1 MASKFD
7 SMADRLESAID
18 DQFAVDA
25 VYTDDQ
31 GASFEIRC
39 ILDRDVEQRQV
50 YETNMPTFRNE
61 IEIRK
66 SYVDRPR
73 LGDRVTITDDQS
85 EWILDGLITDDGHV
99 TRHFA
104 NAG

>member
-7 SMADRLESAID
+7 SMAGRLESAID

-25 VYTDDQ
+25 VYTNDQ

-39 ILDRDVEQRQV
+39 ILDRAVEQRQV
-50 YETNMPTFRNE
+50 YETNMPAFRDQ

-66 SYVDRPR
+66 IYVDRPR
-73 LGDRVTITDDQS
+73 RGDKVTIGQT
-85 EWILDGLITDDGHV
+85 EWILDGLITDDGQV
-99 TRHFA
+99 TRHYA
-104 NAG
+104 NAS

>member
-7 SMADRLESAID
+7 SVADRLESAID
-18 DQFAVDA
+18 EQFAVDA
-25 VYTDDQ
+25 VYTNDQ

-39 ILDRDVEQRQV
+39 ILDRAVEQRQV
-50 YETNMPTFRNE
+50 YETNMPAFRNQ

-73 LGDRVTITDDQS
+73 RGDKVTIDGTD
-85 EWILDGLITDDGHV
+85 WVLDGLITDDGQV
-99 TRHFA
+99 TRHYA
-104 NAG
+104 NAS

>member
-7 SMADRLESAID
+7 SVAGRLESAID

-25 VYTDDQ
+25 VYTNDQ

-39 ILDRDVEQRQV
+39 ILDLAVEQRQV
-50 YETNMPTFRNE
+50 YETNMPAFRNQ

-73 LGDRVTITDDQS
+73 RGDKVTIDGID
-85 EWILDGLITDDGHV
+85 WILDGLITDDGQV
-99 TRHFA
+99 TRHYA
-104 NAG
+104 NAS

>member
-7 SMADRLESAID
+7 SMAGRLESAID
-18 DQFAVDA
+18 EQFAVDA
-25 VYTDDQ
+25 VYTDAQ

-50 YETNMPTFRNE
+50 YETNLPTFRNQ

-73 LGDRVTITDDQS
+73 RGDKVTIGQT
-85 EWILDGLITDDGHV
+85 EWILDGLITDDGQV
-99 TRHFA
+99 TRHYA
-104 NAG
+104 NAS

>member
-7 SMADRLESAID
+7 SVAGRLESAID
-18 DQFAVDA
+18 EQFAVDA

-39 ILDRDVEQRQV
+39 ILDRAVEQRQV
-50 YETNMPTFRNE
+50 YETNMPAFRNQ

-73 LGDRVTITDDQS
+73 RGDKVTIDGID
-85 EWILDGLITDDGHV
+85 WILDGLITDDGQV
-99 TRHFA
+99 TRHYA
-104 NAG
+104 NAS

>member
-7 SMADRLESAID
+7 SVADRLESAID
-18 DQFAVDA
+18 EQFAVDA

-31 GASFEIRC
+31 SASFEIRC
-39 ILDRDVEQRQV
+39 ILDRAVEQRQV
-50 YETNMPTFRNE
+50 YETNMPAFRNQ

-73 LGDRVTITDDQS
+73 RGDKVTIDGID
-85 EWILDGLITDDGHV
+85 WILDGLITDDGQV
-99 TRHFA
+99 TRHYA
-104 NAG
+104 NAS

>member
-18 DQFAVDA
+18 EQFAVDA
-25 VYTDDQ
+25 VYTDAQ

-50 YETNMPTFRNE
+50 YETNMPTFRNQ

-73 LGDRVTITDDQS
+73 RGDKVTIEQT
-85 EWILDGLITDDGHV
+85 EWVLDGLITDDGHV
-99 TRHFA
+99 TRHYA
-104 NAG
+104 NAS